1 MSASRQIASRQIVCP
16 HCAGINRVP
25 GDRPAEAALCGRCK
39 AQLFAGKPVEADAKM
54 FDRQLQRSDVPV
66 LVDVWAPW
74 CGPCRMMGPAFA
86 AAAAELEP
94 QMRLVKL
101 NTEAEPQIAARLGI
115 RGIPTMILFAGGRE
129 VARVSGA
136 MATQQI
142 VAWARGRQTA
152 VA

>member
-1 MSASRQIASRQIVCP
+1 MSASRQIVCP

-25 GDRPAEAALCGRCK
+25 ADRPAGAALCGRCR
-39 AQLFAGKPVEADAKM
+39 APLFSGKPVDADSAMLDKQV
-54 FDRQLQRSDVPV
+54 RQGDVPV

-74 CGPCRMMGPAFA
+74 CGPCRMMAPAFE

-94 QMRLVKL
+94 AVRLVKL
-101 NTEAEPQIAARLGI
+101 NTDAEPEMAARLGI
-115 RGIPTMILFAGGRE
+115 RGIPTMILFSGGRE

-136 MATQQI
+136 MAASQI
-142 VAWARGRQTA
+142 AAWARGRLEA